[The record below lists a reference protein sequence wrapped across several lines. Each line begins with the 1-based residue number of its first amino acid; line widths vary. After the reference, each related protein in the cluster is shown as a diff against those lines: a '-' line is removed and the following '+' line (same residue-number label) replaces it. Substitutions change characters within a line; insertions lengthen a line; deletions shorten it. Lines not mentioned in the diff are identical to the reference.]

1 MRTVR
6 SVPSRRIRLLA
17 LPAVALLV
25 AGCGGDA
32 GPGSDDSTGSAA
44 AGERVDVPGAGE
56 AIIWGEGD
64 YGVVLAHGAAFDA
77 ASWSAEA
84 EEIAAAGNVVI
95 AVEDTA
101 PESIAAAAE
110 YLMDEAGAGEVAL
123 IGGSA
128 GADAILAGASADPG
142 SADQLILLSANSA
155 VEGLGPE
162 PKLFIASE
170 GEGVADVST
179 ELAESSPGADNEAL
193 ILSGSAHAQA
203 IFEGDEGEIALDAIL
218 ERLEEF
224 AGA

>member
-17 LPAVALLV
+17 LPAVAALV

-64 YGVVLAHGAAFDA
+64 YGVVLAHGAALDA

-179 ELAESSPGADNEAL
+179 ELAESSPGADNE
-193 ILSGSAHAQA
+193 
-203 IFEGDEGEIALDAIL
+203 
-218 ERLEEF
+218 R
-224 AGA
+224 